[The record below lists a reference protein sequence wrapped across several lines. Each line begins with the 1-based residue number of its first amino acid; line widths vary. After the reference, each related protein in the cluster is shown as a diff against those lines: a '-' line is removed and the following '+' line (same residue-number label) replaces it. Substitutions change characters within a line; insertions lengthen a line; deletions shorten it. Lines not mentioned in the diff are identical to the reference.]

1 MIEHFKKFDGGGKKD
16 LLPLSFSQLT
26 EFAFHRERWALKRLY
41 GYEFPSSPAMERG
54 KAVESGLNMWL
65 NGIDADDSIKKMQ
78 QEYDTNCNAFENA
91 KIPEERENLVPLFNE
106 GIDRLKDYAFKLNLI
121 GYQEKVEMDIQG
133 IPLVGYTDFHF
144 IDTKTKEDF
153 YIDLKTTLRKPN
165 GISNSHA
172 MQQAIYKKGLLE
184 TVAPE
189 NLDVQML
196 IATPK
201 KYDVIKIDDIS
212 DYMKEIEMSLIS
224 MANLFKICKSKEN
237 FASIVTPN
245 LGDWHWYDEDQIN
258 ARKEIWGV

>member
-1 MIEHFKKFDGGGKKD
+1 MIEHFKKFDGGSRKN

-65 NGIDADDSIKKMQ
+65 NGIDVDDSIKKMQ
-78 QEYDTNCNAFENA
+78 MEYDTNCSSFENA
-91 KIPEERENLVPLFNE
+91 KIPEERENLTHLFNE
-106 GIDRLKDYAFKLNLI
+106 GVDRLKEYAFKLNLI

-172 MQQAIYKKGLLE
+172 MQQAIYQSGTNANQKLWYLVCKKSGTEFYEFSLDNYTRPMQICNHIVKVMGNWLSKVDSLDEVKNLLI
-184 TVAPE
+184 P
-189 NLDVQML
+189 N
-196 IATPK
+196 P
-201 KYDVIKIDDIS
+201 DDWIW
-212 DYMKEIEMSLIS
+212 KEE
-224 MANLFKICKSKEN
+224 AVYK
-237 FASIVTPN
+237 
-245 LGDWHWYDEDQIN
+245 
-258 ARKEIWGV
+258 ARMEVWGY

>member
-144 IDTKTKEDF
+144 IDMKTKEDI
-153 YIDLKTTLRKPN
+153 YIDLKTTLRKPG

-172 MQQAIYKKGLLE
+172 IQQAIYQSSTNSTQKLWYLVCKKSGTEFYEFSLDNYTRPMQICEHIVKVMGNWLSKVDSLDDVKNLLI
-184 TVAPE
+184 P
-189 NLDVQML
+189 N
-196 IATPK
+196 P
-201 KYDVIKIDDIS
+201 DDWIW
-212 DYMKEIEMSLIS
+212 KEE
-224 MANLFKICKSKEN
+224 AVYK
-237 FASIVTPN
+237 
-245 LGDWHWYDEDQIN
+245 
-258 ARKEIWGV
+258 ARMEVWGY

>member
-1 MIEHFKKFDGGGKKD
+1 MISLEPTIDKKIFEKYD
-16 LLPLSFSQLT
+16 LLPLYPSRINSWRDFPCG
-26 EFAFHRERWALKRLY
+26 FVLKYIY
-41 GYEFPSSPAMERG
+41 GYDFATNPKMHRGTSIELGIHYMFSHEKTIDEGLEKALSVYDDMAKWFKDQDSAM
-54 KAVESGLNMWL
+54 K
-65 NGIDADDSIKKMQ
+65 
-78 QEYDTNCNAFENA
+78 
-91 KIPEERENLVPLFNE
+91 ERELLGAYFMNS
-106 GIDRLKDYAFKLNLI
+106 IDYLEPYRRYYAS
-121 GYQEKVEMDIQG
+121 YQMEIN
-133 IPLVGYTDFHF
+133 TDF
-144 IDTKTKEDF
+144 I
-153 YIDLKTTLRKPN
+153 
-165 GISNSHA
+165 
-172 MQQAIYKKGLLE
+172 QQAIYKKGLLE